1 MLCIVVAIAG
11 VGYCGYSRQFLI
23 GPSLFDYFMSQK
35 DNNFVNSTRQ
45 ATIQVSQV
53 CTVNCTY
60 FYFDQKLDD
69 QIDPSWLEGLI
80 SPFSMANLEFLFEL
94 ENILLSPS
102 FKIF

>member
-45 ATIQVSQV
+45 ATIQDVLGVHCELS
-53 CTVNCTY
+53 
-60 FYFDQKLDD
+60 L
-69 QIDPSWLEGLI
+69 
-80 SPFSMANLEFLFEL
+80 FLL
-94 ENILLSPS
+94 
-102 FKIF
+102 